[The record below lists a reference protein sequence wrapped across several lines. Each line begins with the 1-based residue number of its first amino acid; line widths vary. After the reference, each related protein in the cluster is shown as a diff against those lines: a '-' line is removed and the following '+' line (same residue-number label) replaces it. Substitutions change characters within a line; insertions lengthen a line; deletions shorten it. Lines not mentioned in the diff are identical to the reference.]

1 MLTKPDSNIHRRR
14 SQHRHMNVV
23 DLEEL
28 VCLEMNNKE
37 KSFSKVVEVPKSN
50 FICPYKTHCF
60 DLCMCCDFYAC
71 DCRMQCPHG
80 CDCAHDASWSRNIIT
95 CSARNHTAVPLLIP
109 MDATHVYLDGND
121 LRHSVVQQNFL
132 GRHRVQHIYLNNSNI
147 ISLENNTF
155 SGLIGVRSLHLED
168 NMLEYIGYG
177 NEFGSLVHLE
187 ELYLQNNQIR
197 SIAPGAFDS
206 LRSLR
211 VLRLDANLLTDF
223 PIWSA
228 LPMPPESMTSI
239 SLAQNMWSCECE
251 FLTMFNDFLESNIKS
266 ITDYD
271 SVQCVSNND
280 LVIGA
285 GDNCP
290 PREIYSSG
298 HQNLPRLPENL
309 NLATILVPALVA
321 VLMLIIGILAVCVFR
336 QGIKN
341 WLYNHGSVCNKSS
354 IYGGSIEPTSDLSS
368 SGGDSSNSNTNKLFD
383 VYISYCADDSDFV
396 DTTLAPTLE
405 HGSNVQMPSSG
416 NNPTYKVCLQRRDF
430 PANASFEETVVVATE
445 SSARVL
451 VVMSKKYLESEWHKF
466 KVPLR
471 RAISN
476 QPEGKLIIL
485 FLEEIQSINDMELS
499 QYVRSCP
506 TIRWGAAGFLS
517 KLRFFMPEPA
527 FLTFQ
532 RNITLRTLKSGPS
545 NTPVQFLPVGVDV
558 QENMRKKKMPRSL
571 PQHAYGH
578 HSQNIHSDI
587 QQNGYSSCH
596 SDHTYHSIQDDP
608 HIYHTLEPSLVNQEK
623 VYQQQPFNPLLNMGL
638 SKNCQLINELNRTS
652 SPNEANA
659 RAVFLN
665 KNLDLIL
672 KVDPP
677 RNSLSP
683 VLPAVCHAYT
693 QSSSSGQQLLPNA
706 ATKSSNN
713 AEEYI
718 V

>member
-1 MLTKPDSNIHRRR
+1 M
-14 SQHRHMNVV
+14 QVA

-28 VCLEMNNKE
+28 TCNQINEIQKLPT
-37 KSFSKVVEVPKSN
+37 KVTDVPAAN

-80 CDCAHDASWSRNIIT
+80 CDCAHDSSWSRNIIT

-132 GRHRVQHIYLNNSNI
+132 GRHRVRHMYLNGSSI
-147 ISLENNTF
+147 ITLENNTF
-155 SGLIGVRSLHLED
+155 SGLIGVRTLHLED
-168 NMLEYIGYG
+168 NMLELIGYG
-177 NEFGSLVHLE
+177 NELATLVHLE

-197 SIAPGAFDS
+197 SIAPSTFDS

-211 VLRLDANLLTDF
+211 KLRLDANLLTTFAVWD
-223 PIWSA
+223 A
-228 LPMPPESMTSI
+228 LPMPADSMTSL

-251 FLTMFNDFLESNIKS
+251 FLTLFNDFLEANIRS
-266 ITDYD
+266 IADYN

-285 GDNCP
+285 GENCP
-290 PREIYSSG
+290 PREILSPG
-298 HQNLPRLPENL
+298 LQNEPYTPENL

-321 VLMLIIGILAVCVFR
+321 VMIMILGILAVCVFR

-354 IYGGSIEPTSDLSS
+354 IYGGSMEPASDLSS
-368 SGGDSSNSNTNKLFD
+368 SGGDSSNSNGNKLFD
-383 VYISYCADDSDFV
+383 VYVSYCAEDSEFV

-405 HGSNVQMPSSG
+405 HGGQNQMSYAG
-416 NNPTYKVCLQRRDF
+416 TNPTYRICLQRRDF
-430 PANASFEETVVVATE
+430 PSHADFEETVIVASE

-451 VVMSKKYLESEWHKF
+451 VVMSRKYLASEWQKF
-466 KVPLR
+466 KIPLKK
-471 RAISN
+471 AISN

-485 FLEEIQSINDMELS
+485 FLEDIPSINDNELAK
-499 QYVRSCP
+499 YVHTCP
-506 TIRWGAAGFLS
+506 TIKWGAAGFLS
-517 KLRFFMPEPA
+517 KLRFFLPEPP
-527 FLTFQ
+527 FMTFQ
-532 RNITLRTLKSGPS
+532 RNITLRTLRSVPADR
-545 NTPVQFLPVGVDV
+545 PVQFIPAIGEETSDII
-558 QENMRKKKMPRSL
+558 RKNKMPRM
-571 PQHAYGH
+571 QNVGYG
-578 HSQNIHSDI
+578 QTPVTIHSDI
-587 QQNGYSSCH
+587 HQVGYSSCH
-596 SDHTYHSIQDDP
+596 SDHTYHSIADDNN
-608 HIYHTLEPSLVNQEK
+608 HIYHTLEPSLVNSQGRI
-623 VYQQQPFNPLLNMGL
+623 YQQQAFYPVLNMGVP
-638 SKNCQLINELNRTS
+638 KNCQIINDLNRTS

-665 KNLDLIL
+665 KNLDLVL

-683 VLPAVCHAYT
+683 VLPAVCHTYT
-693 QSSSSGQQLLPNA
+693 QSTSSGQQLLPNV
-706 ATKSSNN
+706 TSKSSKKT
-713 AEEYI
+713 EEYI

>member
-1 MLTKPDSNIHRRR
+1 M
-14 SQHRHMNVV
+14 QVA

-28 VCLEMNNKE
+28 TCQELSNSE
-37 KSFSKVVEVPKSN
+37 KIASKIIEIPKTD

-80 CDCAHDASWSRNIIT
+80 CECAHDASWSRNIIT

-132 GRHRVQHIYLNNSNI
+132 GRHRVRNMFLNRSNI
-147 ISLENNTF
+147 ITLENNTF

-168 NMLEYIGYG
+168 NMLEFVGYG
-177 NEFGSLVHLE
+177 NEFGTLVHLE

-197 SIAPGAFDS
+197 SIAPATFKS

-211 VLRLDANLLTDF
+211 ILKLDANLLTTF
-223 PIWSA
+223 SIWDA
-228 LPMPPESMTSI
+228 LPMPANSMTSI

-251 FLTMFNDFLESNIKS
+251 FLTMFNDFLEENFHS
-266 ITDYD
+266 ISDYD

-280 LVIGA
+280 LVMGE
-285 GDNCP
+285 GENCP
-290 PREIYSSG
+290 SREIFSSG
-298 HQNLPRLPENL
+298 KQNIPLLPESL

-321 VLMLIIGILAVCVFR
+321 VVMLILGILAVCVFR

-354 IYGGSIEPTSDLSS
+354 IYGGSMEPSSDLSS
-368 SGGDSSNSNTNKLFD
+368 SGGDSSNCNANKLFD
-383 VYISYCADDSDFV
+383 VYISYCAEDSEFV
-396 DTTLAPTLE
+396 DTTLVPTLE
-405 HGSNVQMPSSG
+405 HGGHGQMLPHGSS
-416 NNPTYKVCLQRRDF
+416 PTYRVCRQRRDF
-430 PANASFEETVVVATE
+430 PTNADFEETVVVAAE

-451 VVMSKKYLESEWHKF
+451 VVMSKRYLNTEWQKF
-466 KVPLR
+466 KRPLKR
-471 RAISN
+471 SVSN

-485 FLEEIQSINDMELS
+485 FLDDIPTIDDIELT
-499 QYVRSCP
+499 QYIRSCP
-506 TIRWGAAGFLS
+506 TIKWGAAGFLS
-517 KLRFFMPEPA
+517 KLRFFLPEPA

-532 RNITLRTLKSGPS
+532 RNITLRTLRSVPADR
-545 NTPVQFLPVGVDV
+545 PLQLIPVGT
-558 QENMRKKKMPRSL
+558 ELSEHLRKKKMPRLQPHIGYGQPTIGYHSEN
-571 PQHAYGH
+571 PQ
-578 HSQNIHSDI
+578 I
-587 QQNGYSSCH
+587 GYSSCH
-596 SDHTYHSIQDDP
+596 SDHTYHSISDDN
-608 HIYHTLEPSLVNQEK
+608 HIYHTLEPSLVNQPNRIF
-623 VYQQQPFNPLLNMGL
+623 QQQPFNPMLNMGVP
-638 SKNCQLINELNRTS
+638 KNCQIINELNRTS

-665 KNLDLIL
+665 KNLDLVL

-683 VLPAVCHAYT
+683 VLPAICHSYT
-693 QSSSSGQQLLPNA
+693 QSTSSGQQLLPNI
-706 ATKSSNN
+706 ATKSSSN